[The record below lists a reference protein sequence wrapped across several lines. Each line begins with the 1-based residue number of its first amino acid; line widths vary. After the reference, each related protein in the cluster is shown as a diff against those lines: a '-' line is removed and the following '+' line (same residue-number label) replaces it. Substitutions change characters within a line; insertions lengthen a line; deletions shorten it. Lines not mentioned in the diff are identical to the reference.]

1 VCARRAGCGQGQKL
15 WWRRR
20 RRQRQRQQGE
30 PGVCVEGRRRRT
42 LSRKTERPKVHGAAR
57 SPGLNSSSSSG
68 VANCSQTGGV
78 AREQGTAGLAWAR
91 AGMGWGCL
99 PHLAGLGWAGAGSG
113 HSDLPRLAAELGQH
127 VRGQQESRGAGWWL
141 GCRVTQERLDER
153 LHAKRRGAQG
163 DRVRDGVNAS
173 LRRREIVRM
182 VGSGLAGWKPPP
194 GGWKLRG
201 LTLPGPRHLVRASA
215 DALLRLPVY
224 HHLPRCGPCL
234 VPRPRIAYP
243 AQLFS
248 ETQTIPVSPA
258 RIVFTWLGLG

>member
-1 VCARRAGCGQGQKL
+1 MCARRAGCGQGQKL

-163 DRVRDGVNAS
+163 VRVRDGVNAS
-173 LRRREIVRM
+173 LRRRKFEVEMRM
-182 VGSGLAGWKPPP
+182 VISDQPPDSVPVAG
-194 GGWKLRG
+194 
-201 LTLPGPRHLVRASA
+201 
-215 DALLRLPVY
+215 
-224 HHLPRCGPCL
+224 
-234 VPRPRIAYP
+234 
-243 AQLFS
+243 
-248 ETQTIPVSPA
+248 
-258 RIVFTWLGLG
+258 